1 LNALDIIL
9 EDIEKYM
16 GDVVGFR
23 LKINKPR
30 IIGKH
35 RKEIG
40 DFGKAHDVLPT

>member
-1 LNALDIIL
+1 ML

-16 GDVVGFR
+16 GMLWALG

-35 RKEIG
+35 RKDIG
-40 DFGKAHDVLPT
+40 GCWKGPQCPSYLNYF

>member
-1 LNALDIIL
+1 MLWAL
-9 EDIEKYM
+9 
-16 GDVVGFR
+16 G

-35 RKEIG
+35 RKDIG